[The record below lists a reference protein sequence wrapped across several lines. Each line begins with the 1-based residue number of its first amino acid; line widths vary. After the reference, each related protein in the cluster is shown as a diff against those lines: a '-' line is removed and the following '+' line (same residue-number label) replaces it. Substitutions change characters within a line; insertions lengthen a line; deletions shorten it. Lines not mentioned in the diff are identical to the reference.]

1 MIDESV
7 MEKLIQVPDE
17 EEQIE
22 KMVNELSAEGF
33 VVTNFSKGG
42 IFYNLLR
49 NPVHVGI
56 ELKQLAVQLINSAFI
71 KHCPEDWVE
80 VRATDFSK
88 TRKEGIKAEG
98 AVAITRDPCN
108 SSYVVKKG
116 HLFKSKSD
124 AYGNY
129 MRYYA
134 TEDTVLPAGE
144 EKCYVYV
151 QAEESGS
158 SYNLP
163 AGSIQ
168 ESLIH
173 INGCTGITNEEGW
186 LSVEGTDE
194 ETIESLRKRCMNSRA
209 ENAVQTT
216 DRKIKSVV
224 DAVPGVFISDIDS
237 QHPRGQG
244 TVDVIVVGTQG
255 SVGEQTLDA
264 VRKAIQ
270 PLIGSYGSY
279 LVKSATA
286 QTVNFE
292 VELYFDTD
300 VSTEGYAERAKYII
314 SKMMEIEGRE
324 TLDVLYLDDVITQI
338 KTSIP
343 KCRKCKIVSPED
355 DVIVGKGTVLIAG
368 DINITAV
375 NL

>member
-7 MEKLIQVPDE
+7 MEKLVQVPDE
-17 EEQIE
+17 EEEME
-22 KMVNELSAEGF
+22 KLIAELSTEGF

-49 NPVHVGI
+49 VSVRVGI
-56 ELKQLAVQLINSAFI
+56 ELKQLAVQLINSAFL
-71 KHCPEDWVE
+71 KHCPDEWVE
-80 VRATDFSK
+80 VRAADYGK

-98 AVAITRDPCN
+98 LITITRDPYN
-108 SSYVVKKG
+108 SLYIVKKG
-116 HLFKSKSD
+116 HMFKSKADS
-124 AYGNY
+124 YGNY
-129 MRYYA
+129 MKYY
-134 TEDTVLPAGE
+134 TMEDTILPAGE
-144 EKCYVYV
+144 KKCSVYV

-173 INGCTGITNEEGW
+173 INGCTDITNDEGW

-194 ETIESLRKRCMNSRA
+194 ETIESLRKRCLNSRA
-209 ENAVQTT
+209 ENAVQTI

-224 DAVPGVFISDIDS
+224 DAVPGVFLSDVDS

-255 SVGEQTLDA
+255 SVGEQTLAA
-264 VRKAIQ
+264 VREAIK
-270 PLIGSYGSY
+270 PLIGSYGDY

-286 QTVNFE
+286 QAVKFE
-292 VELYFDTD
+292 IELYFDTD
-300 VSTEGYAERAKYII
+300 ISTDGYAERAKNIV
-314 SKMMEIEGRE
+314 SKLMGIEERE
-324 TLDVLYLDDVITQI
+324 KLDVLYLDDIITQI
-338 KTSIP
+338 KTNIP
-343 KCRKCKIVSPED
+343 KCRKCKIISPAN
-355 DVIVGKGTVLIAG
+355 DVTAGKGTVLIAG
-368 DINITAV
+368 DISVTAM

>member
-7 MEKLIQVPDE
+7 MEKLVQVPDE
-17 EEQIE
+17 EEEME
-22 KMVNELSAEGF
+22 KLIAELSTEGF

-49 NPVHVGI
+49 VSVRVGI
-56 ELKQLAVQLINSAFI
+56 ELKQLAVQLINSAFL
-71 KHCPEDWVE
+71 KHCPDEWVE
-80 VRATDFSK
+80 VRAADYGK

-98 AVAITRDPCN
+98 LITITRDPYN
-108 SSYVVKKG
+108 SLYIVKKG
-116 HLFKSKSD
+116 HMFKSKADS
-124 AYGNY
+124 YGNY
-129 MRYYA
+129 MKYY
-134 TEDTVLPAGE
+134 TMEDTILPAGE
-144 EKCYVYV
+144 KKCSVYV

-173 INGCTGITNEEGW
+173 INGCTDITNDEGW

-194 ETIESLRKRCMNSRA
+194 ETIESLRKRCLNSRA
-209 ENAVQTT
+209 ENAVQTI

-224 DAVPGVFISDIDS
+224 DAVPGVFLSDVDS

-255 SVGEQTLDA
+255 SVGEQTLAA
-264 VRKAIQ
+264 VREVIK
-270 PLIGSYGSY
+270 PLIGSYGDY

-286 QTVNFE
+286 QAVKFE
-292 VELYFDTD
+292 IELYFDTD
-300 VSTEGYAERAKYII
+300 ISTDGYAERAKNIV
-314 SKMMEIEGRE
+314 SKLMGIEERE
-324 TLDVLYLDDVITQI
+324 KLDVLYLDDIITQI
-338 KTSIP
+338 KTNIP
-343 KCRKCKIVSPED
+343 KCRKCKIISPAN
-355 DVIVGKGTVLIAG
+355 DVTAGKGTVLIAG
-368 DINITAV
+368 DISVTAM

>member
-1 MIDESV
+1 MMSPKRK
-7 MEKLIQVPDE
+7 KLGQ
-17 EEQIE
+17 
-22 KMVNELSAEGF
+22 
-33 VVTNFSKGG
+33 
-42 IFYNLLR
+42 
-49 NPVHVGI
+49 
-56 ELKQLAVQLINSAFI
+56 
-71 KHCPEDWVE
+71 
-80 VRATDFSK
+80 
-88 TRKEGIKAEG
+88 
-98 AVAITRDPCN
+98 
-108 SSYVVKKG
+108 
-116 HLFKSKSD
+116 
-124 AYGNY
+124 
-129 MRYYA
+129 
-134 TEDTVLPAGE
+134 
-144 EKCYVYV
+144 
-151 QAEESGS
+151 
-158 SYNLP
+158 
-163 AGSIQ
+163 
-168 ESLIH
+168 
-173 INGCTGITNEEGW
+173 GW

-286 QTVNFE
+286 QPVNFE

-343 KCRKCKIVSPED
+343 KCR
-355 DVIVGKGTVLIAG
+355 
-368 DINITAV
+368 
-375 NL
+375 

>member
-22 KMVNELSAEGF
+22 KMVDELSAEGF

-134 TEDTVLPAGE
+134 LEDTVLPVGE

-186 LSVEGTDE
+186 LSVDG
-194 ETIESLRKRCMNSRA
+194 NSRA

-286 QTVNFE
+286 QPVNFE

-343 KCRKCKIVSPED
+343 KCRKCKIVSPGD

>member
-7 MEKLIQVPDE
+7 MEKLVQVPDE
-17 EEQIE
+17 EEEME
-22 KMVNELSAEGF
+22 KLIAELSTEGF

-49 NPVHVGI
+49 VSVRVGI
-56 ELKQLAVQLINSAFI
+56 ELKQLAVQLINSAFL
-71 KHCPEDWVE
+71 KHCPDEWVE
-80 VRATDFSK
+80 VRAADYGK

-98 AVAITRDPCN
+98 LVTITRDPCN
-108 SSYVVKKG
+108 SIYIVKKG
-116 HLFKSKSD
+116 HMFKSKADS
-124 AYGNY
+124 YGNY
-129 MRYYA
+129 MKFY
-134 TEDTVLPAGE
+134 TMEDTILPAGE
-144 EKCYVYV
+144 KKSSVYV

-194 ETIESLRKRCMNSRA
+194 ETIESLRKRCLNSRA
-209 ENAVQTT
+209 ENAVQTI

-224 DAVPGVFISDIDS
+224 DAVPGVFLSDVDS

-255 SVGEQTLDA
+255 SVGEQILAA
-264 VRKAIQ
+264 VREAIK
-270 PLIGSYGSY
+270 PLIGSYGDY

-286 QTVNFE
+286 QAVNFE
-292 VELYFDTD
+292 IELYFDTD
-300 VSTEGYAERAKYII
+300 VSTDGCAERAKYIVD
-314 SKMMEIEGRE
+314 KMMGIEERE
-324 TLDVLYLDDVITQI
+324 KLDVLYLDDIITQI
-338 KTSIP
+338 KTNIP
-343 KCRKCKIVSPED
+343 KCRKCKIISPED
-355 DVIVGKGTVLIAG
+355 DVTVGKGTVLIAG
-368 DINITAV
+368 DISVTAM